1 MVKNKF
7 TNFKLPPGK
16 ALEGSNRKQFEI
28 VRIKTDVLKS
38 DLVAKF

>member
-1 MVKNKF
+1 
-7 TNFKLPPGK
+7 
-16 ALEGSNRKQFEI
+16 LEGIDRKQFEI